1 VARERM
7 RLGLEMMILVAW
19 RAERISDW
27 IVDVVAIFSGV
38 FVFLVFDF

>member
-1 VARERM
+1 MARERM
-7 RLGLEMMILVAW
+7 RLGLEMMMLVAW

-27 IVDVVAIFSGV
+27 TVDVAAIFSRV